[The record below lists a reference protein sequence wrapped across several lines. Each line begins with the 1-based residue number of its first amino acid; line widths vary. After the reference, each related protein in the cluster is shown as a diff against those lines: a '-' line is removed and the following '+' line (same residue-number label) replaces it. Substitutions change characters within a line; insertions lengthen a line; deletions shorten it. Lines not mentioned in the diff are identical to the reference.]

1 MRQEYTSKR
10 FTAASE
16 RLIHVVNVILED
28 YQAQGFRLTVR
39 QLYYQLVAK
48 DLIPNKERE
57 YKRII
62 RLCNDARMA
71 GLIDW
76 DALEDRTRFFRSQAR
91 WASGSDILQAAAES
105 YHEDLWKDQ
114 GNRVFVIIEKDA
126 LVGILENVCRSL
138 DVPILAARGYP
149 SVTVLRE
156 FAEAQILPA
165 MSEEQDVVVLHL
177 GDHDP
182 SGIDM
187 TRDIRDR
194 LDIFTS
200 DGRGGNMSVHRI
212 ALTMDQIR
220 ELNPPEN
227 PAKETD
233 IRFAGYVARYGHSSW
248 ELDALPPAYLEALV
262 KDNIQDLIGTNAWK
276 IAADR
281 IENTKGRLKKMAQM
295 WKEKGL
301 D

>member
-1 MRQEYTSKR
+1 MNQEYTSKR
-10 FTAASE
+10 FIVASE
-16 RLIHVVNVILED
+16 RLIHVINVILED
-28 YQAQGFRLTVR
+28 YQNQGFRLTVR

-48 DLIPNKERE
+48 DLIPNQERE

-76 DALEDRTRFFRSQAR
+76 DAIEDRTRFFRSQSR
-91 WASGSDILQAAAES
+91 WTSGADILRAAAES
-105 YHEDLWKDQ
+105 YHEDLWKNQ
-114 GNRVFVIIEKDA
+114 ENRVFVIIEKDA
-126 LVGILENVCRSL
+126 LVGILENVCRSF

-156 FAEAQILPA
+156 FAEEQIIPA
-165 MSEEQDVVVLHL
+165 MDQEQEVIVLHL

-194 LDIFTS
+194 LDIFTADS
-200 DGRGGNMSVHRI
+200 NGGDFSVHRI

-220 ELNPPEN
+220 EQNPPEN

-233 IRFAGYVARYGHSSW
+233 IRFAGYVSRYGHSSW
-248 ELDALPPAYLEALV
+248 ELDALPPTYLESLV
-262 KDNIQDLIGTNAWK
+262 RDHIRAKISPGAWK
-276 IAADR
+276 EAVGRVDD
-281 IENTKGRLKKMAQM
+281 TKGRLGKLADKFGKARKK
-295 WKEKGL
+295 
-301 D
+301 

>member
-1 MRQEYTSKR
+1 MRQEYTPKR
-10 FTAASE
+10 FTAGSE
-16 RLIHVVNVILED
+16 RLIHTINVILED
-28 YQAQGFRLTVR
+28 YQDQGFCLTVR

-48 DLIPNKERE
+48 DLIPNQERE

-71 GLIDW
+71 GLLDW
-76 DALEDRTRFFRSQAR
+76 DALEDRTRFFRAKQR
-91 WASGSDILQAAAES
+91 WKSGSEILKAAAES
-105 YHEDLWKDQ
+105 YHEDLWKNQ
-114 GNRVFVIIEKDA
+114 GRRVFVIIEKDA
-126 LVGILENVCRSL
+126 LVGILENVCHGL

-156 FAEAQILPA
+156 FAEKQIIPA
-165 MSEEQDVVVLHL
+165 MDEEQEVIVLHL

-194 LDIFTS
+194 LNIFTADS
-200 DGRGGNMSVHRI
+200 NGGDFSVHRI

-220 ELNPPEN
+220 ELKPPEN

-233 IRFAGYVARYGHSSW
+233 IRFAGYVSRYGRSSW
-248 ELDALPPAYLEALV
+248 ELDALPPTYLEALV
-262 KDNIQDLIGTNAWK
+262 RDHVRAKISPEVWK
-276 IAADR
+276 EAAGRVDD
-281 IENTKGRLKKMAQM
+281 TKGRLGKLADKFTKKRT
-295 WKEKGL
+295 
-301 D
+301 